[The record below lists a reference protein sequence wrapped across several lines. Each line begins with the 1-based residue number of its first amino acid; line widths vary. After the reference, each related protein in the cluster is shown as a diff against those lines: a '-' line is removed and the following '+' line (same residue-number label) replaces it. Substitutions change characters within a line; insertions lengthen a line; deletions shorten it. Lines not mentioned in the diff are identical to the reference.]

1 MSDCP
6 KCDKKN
12 NIPHQ
17 HYGEVRTNYP
27 APKTYTQNSGKKWID
42 QIPFEYQ
49 FGEDT
54 YSGLTIKRYLP
65 AWLLSFCPPP
75 EAMNGRG
82 LQDPNNPSVYYKWD
96 IDGFVYR
103 DCYGPNGLS
112 RNFIKDG
119 LIPDCGI
126 RNIDAF
132 KIDNGYKLLKKDG
145 LTTPI
150 DDPQKGYIVKDS
162 NDVCSINPN
171 ITLLDI
177 VVTNGCG
184 GNNNN
189 NSHQLKAVIS
199 RDAITKLYAPI
210 SDYSKAVF
218 GTAPDFTLSTT
229 TAPQTINQIINIGN
243 VSVPYVAPATMQWVL
258 EVHFSARA
266 EGIGNAG
273 SYNNVTTAGISG
285 LVNGGTTISGAS
297 ASASALV
304 GIPGYAFK
312 NNLSTSGIYNVN
324 QSGNTKVE
332 INISGTNSGN
342 GSFFPQIRFDNF
354 QFTGILKLVKI

>member
-1 MSDCP
+1 MSDCK
-6 KCDKKN
+6 KCDQQQ

-17 HYGEVRTNYP
+17 HYGEVRNNYP
-27 APKTYTQNSGKKWID
+27 EPKIYPQHSGKKWID
-42 QIPFEYQ
+42 QLPFEYQ

-54 YSGLTIKRYLP
+54 YSGLTIKRFLP
-65 AWLLSFCPPP
+65 SWLLSFCPPA

-103 DCYGPNGLS
+103 DCYGPSGVS
-112 RNFIKDG
+112 RTYIKDG

-162 NDVCSINPN
+162 NGICSINPN
-171 ITLLDI
+171 YTLLDT
-177 VVTNGCG
+177 VVTDGCG
-184 GNNNN
+184 GFGNN

-199 RDAITKLYAPI
+199 RENITNLYTPI
-210 SDYSKAVF
+210 SDYSKSVF
-218 GTAPDFTLSTT
+218 GTTSAVTLSTT
-229 TAPQTINQIINIGN
+229 TPPQEINQQVNFANI
-243 VSVPYVAPATMQWVL
+243 SVPYKAPSTLKWVL
-258 EVHFSARA
+258 EAHFTARA

-273 SYNNVTTAGISG
+273 SYNNVTTAGITGVVSG
-285 LVNGGTTISGAS
+285 GSTISGAP
-297 ASASALV
+297 ASTSALV

-312 NNLSTSGIYNVN
+312 NNLSTSGIFNVN
-324 QSGNTKVE
+324 QEGESPVSIT
-332 INISGTNSGN
+332 ISGINSGN
-342 GSFFPQIRFDNF
+342 GGFFPQIRFDNF

>member
-1 MSDCP
+1 MSDC
-6 KCDKKN
+6 KQCDQQQN
-12 NIPHQ
+12 LPHQ
-17 HYGEVRTNYP
+17 HYGGV
-27 APKTYTQNSGKKWID
+27 TQTFNTQSSGKKWID
-42 QIPFEYQ
+42 QLPFEYQ

-65 AWLLSFCPPP
+65 SWLLSFCPPP

-82 LQDPNNPSVYYKWD
+82 IQDPNNPSIYYKWD
-96 IDGFVYR
+96 IDGSVYK
-103 DCYGPNGLS
+103 DCYGPSGMS
-112 RNFIKDG
+112 RTFIKDG

-126 RNIDAF
+126 RNLDAF

-150 DDPQKGYIVKDS
+150 DDPQKGYTVKDS
-162 NDVCSINPN
+162 NNICTINPN

-189 NSHQLKAVIS
+189 SSHQLKAVITKEN
-199 RDAITKLYAPI
+199 ITNLYTPV
-210 SDYSKAVF
+210 SNYSKAVY
-218 GTAPDFTLSTT
+218 GTSSAVTLSTT
-229 TAPQTINQIINIGN
+229 TAPQEINQQVNFSNI
-243 VSVPYVAPATMQWVL
+243 SVPYVAPITLKWVL
-258 EVHFSARA
+258 EVHFTARA

-273 SYNNVTTAGISG
+273 SYNNVTTAGIAG
-285 LVNGGTTISGAS
+285 IVNGSSTISGAT
-297 ASASALV
+297 ASTSALI
-304 GIPGYAFK
+304 GIPGFAFK

-324 QSGNTKVE
+324 QQGETPVS
-332 INISGTNSGN
+332 INISGINSGN
-342 GSFFPQIRFDNF
+342 GSNFPQIRFDNF